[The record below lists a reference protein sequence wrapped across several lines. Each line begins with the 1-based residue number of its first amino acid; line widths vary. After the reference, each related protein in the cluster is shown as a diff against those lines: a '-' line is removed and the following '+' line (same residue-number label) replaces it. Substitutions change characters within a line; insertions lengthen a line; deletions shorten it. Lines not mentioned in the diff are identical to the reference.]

1 MSDPMASRN
10 VFMFNMV
17 TIFLAVFTL
26 HWVSALL
33 KRLEKEKKILT
44 IMYLMACLLSLFFI
58 IFPDFF
64 MLASAPKAY
73 FPNFYVPGKY
83 YFLGDIIFYVT
94 ILYTFF
100 RMFQSYKTA
109 DFILKKRIRYVF
121 IGLVGALVF
130 SSLPAF
136 LLYGIPVDP
145 LFSFFGG
152 FFYIIMGYGLVKENF
167 LNINL
172 VAKKTFFYTILVGL
186 LGIIIAGADYLNS
199 YLINQNVNFP
209 RWLMPLSTVIIIFLI
224 SIIIWK
230 RLREIDVLKYEFINI
245 VTHKF
250 RTPLTYIK
258 WSLDDLKNKQ
268 LDQQS
273 KISLKNIETAQ
284 FKLSKLT
291 ESLIEMSNT
300 ENVGVEYQGEKTN
313 LYNFVTLFLDKF
325 KKENLISKVELKCD
339 NNSKNLYVKIDKKRL
354 EFVIQT
360 LVENSEIYSLNAKP
374 VEIIIEQ
381 ESKWGILKIKDYGIG
396 IETKELSFIFKKFYR
411 SQKATSINTEGMGI
425 GLFISKTIV
434 ERFGGKMRVE
444 SAGENKGSCFYIY
457 LPLVK

>member
-1 MSDPMASRN
+1 
-10 VFMFNMV
+10 
-17 TIFLAVFTL
+17 
-26 HWVSALL
+26 
-33 KRLEKEKKILT
+33 
-44 IMYLMACLLSLFFI
+44 
-58 IFPDFF
+58 
-64 MLASAPKAY
+64 
-73 FPNFYVPGKY
+73 
-83 YFLGDIIFYVT
+83 
-94 ILYTFF
+94 
-100 RMFQSYKTA
+100 
-109 DFILKKRIRYVF
+109 
-121 IGLVGALVF
+121 
-130 SSLPAF
+130 
-136 LLYGIPVDP
+136 
-145 LFSFFGG
+145 
-152 FFYIIMGYGLVKENF
+152 MGYGLVKENF

>member
-1 MSDPMASRN
+1 MQMEIKLLINNLSSIFTALVTLLTGIFVWRKGPRRVDNKLFFLFSLSGSIFFLSHIIGVNLSDPMASRN

-209 RWLMPLSTVIIIFLI
+209 RWLMPL
-224 SIIIWK
+224 
-230 RLREIDVLKYEFINI
+230 
-245 VTHKF
+245 
-250 RTPLTYIK
+250 
-258 WSLDDLKNKQ
+258 
-268 LDQQS
+268 
-273 KISLKNIETAQ
+273 
-284 FKLSKLT
+284 
-291 ESLIEMSNT
+291 
-300 ENVGVEYQGEKTN
+300 
-313 LYNFVTLFLDKF
+313 
-325 KKENLISKVELKCD
+325 
-339 NNSKNLYVKIDKKRL
+339 
-354 EFVIQT
+354 
-360 LVENSEIYSLNAKP
+360 
-374 VEIIIEQ
+374 
-381 ESKWGILKIKDYGIG
+381 
-396 IETKELSFIFKKFYR
+396 
-411 SQKATSINTEGMGI
+411 
-425 GLFISKTIV
+425 
-434 ERFGGKMRVE
+434 
-444 SAGENKGSCFYIY
+444 
-457 LPLVK
+457 